1 MIVYKAFD
9 KGLKCRGYQ
18 FSKDNINVTKEA
30 NCVRNGFHA
39 AENPLDCLT
48 YYPNWNKSEYW
59 ICEASGDIDE
69 DDRDSKISCTSLNL
83 ICRLDVQNFLIE
95 ALSYMVKHPKRKA
108 NSYVDINESREETNL
123 PFKIVRGINP
133 VAKGEIDTWIGFA
146 KEDGFGNIIEI
157 SLLYI
162 DGTKYM
168 PNIWYR
174 YNDVFNKG
182 GGNNE

>member
-18 FSKDNINVTKEA
+18 FSKDKINVTKEA

-69 DDRDSKISCTSLNL
+69 DGRDSKISCTSLRL
-83 ICRLDVQNFLIE
+83 LFCLDVENFVIE
-95 ALSYMVKHPKRKA
+95 ALSYMMKHPKRKE
-108 NSYVDINESREETNL
+108 NNYVDINESRDKTSL

-133 VAKGEIDTWIGFA
+133 VAKGDIDTWLGFA
-146 KEDGFGNIIEI
+146 KEDAYGNIVEI

-162 DGTKYM
+162 DGINYM
-168 PNIWYR
+168 PNVWYV
-174 YNDVFNKG
+174 YNEVFNKG
-182 GGNNE
+182 GEDDE